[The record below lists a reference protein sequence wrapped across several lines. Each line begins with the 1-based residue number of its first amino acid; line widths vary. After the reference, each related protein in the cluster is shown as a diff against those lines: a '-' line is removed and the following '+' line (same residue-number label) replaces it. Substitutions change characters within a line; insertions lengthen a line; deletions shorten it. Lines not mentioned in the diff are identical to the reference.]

1 MVLNGIITIKI
12 GLISLESKRRITFFI
27 FTTRKIKGNDCAF
40 LAGDG
45 SMNGVITALIIALC
59 IILAFFWAPIVV
71 VIFDRSSELA
81 QPLRLSDN
89 SVNAG
94 YVTGYAADLGKIGET
109 EVSIPTPESKKM
121 GAVTFRLSLN
131 SYRSFFISDMSID
144 LDTITV
150 IFVSPFGS
158 ETLLQKS
165 SRPMIKPGWTITKKT
180 GILPFEYADQ
190 DNILEPYESFEILA
204 YPSTPLPPIARFL
217 ILIQLPDK
225 NQIFI
230 ARSVPDTITQVMSL
244 N

>member
-1 MVLNGIITIKI
+1 
-12 GLISLESKRRITFFI
+12 
-27 FTTRKIKGNDCAF
+27 
-40 LAGDG
+40 
-45 SMNGVITALIIALC
+45 MNGVITALIIALC

-109 EVSIPTPESKKM
+109 EVSNSIPESQKM

-131 SYRSFFISDMSID
+131 SYRSFFMSDMSID
-144 LDTITV
+144 LDQTTMT
-150 IFVSPFGS
+150 FVSSSRS

-190 DNILEPYESFEILA
+190 DNILEPYESFEILV
-204 YPSTPLPPIARFL
+204 YPSTPLPPMSRFL
-217 ILIQLPDK
+217 ILIHLPDK

-230 ARSVPDTITQVMSL
+230 SRSVPATITPVMGL
-244 N
+244 K